1 MLTAQRRIRLAGAS
15 FLRDDIVPPCSRVS
29 SLARARNHGSAR
41 WIGRTQL
48 LGPRSTECP
57 HPSSLHNEGL
67 PMRNRLIA
75 LSTAAAVIAA
85 AASCGSDSTTPHSNV
100 VNFDVVMNP
109 AGEVG
114 TTLAGNPTGNGEFKA
129 TLDTV
134 TNVFTWNF
142 TFTGMTSNVR
152 LGHIHGAYVLGG
164 GTNSAG
170 VILNFDPATQAAQG
184 ASNMKF
190 DGLLT

>member
-1 MLTAQRRIRLAGAS
+1 
-15 FLRDDIVPPCSRVS
+15 
-29 SLARARNHGSAR
+29 
-41 WIGRTQL
+41 
-48 LGPRSTECP
+48 
-57 HPSSLHNEGL
+57 
-67 PMRNRLIA
+67 MRNRLIA

-114 TTLAGNPTGNGEFKA
+114 ATLAGNPTGNGEFKA

-152 LGHIHGAYVLGG
+152 LGHIHGPYVLGG

-190 DGLLT
+190 DGLLTAANGSGSGTIVLSGTQTFGTSGVSADSLKKLLLAGHVYANIHTVTNGGGEIRAQIVPK